1 MPLQTDF
8 AATSRVDSDVV
19 SRFARSCRAL
29 GLSVHDRRRPPDLP
43 AARSGFAELTRI
55 AREQCDAWTGLGAAG
70 GDTSRHASSKASGR
84 TVKTAWRV
92 AASRSSLATGDL
104 TFSYETGLYLQFR
117 RDGPDDFAL
126 ASAGH
131 PLRRPATTWPRTRSW
146 GSTHHPPAAL
156 ARGAV
161 GPGGM
166 YYRPSAGRTWCDC
179 SPRWSTTRRWTR
191 RMRMPCAVALGT
203 ALARLGMFAPALS
216 YLEEPA
222 GPVDVAA
229 VDGTLVKALSL
240 RAQGEDLDGRRRA
253 RRALRRQPRE
263 RRGRDAISDTSFG
276 IVPTTAAR
284 IEARSDPWDPET
296 EPTETDFVDPGAK
309 ERKAHLLIEAE
320 AELAEFI
327 GLEEV
332 KYQVARLKSSVA
344 MAIRRQDRG
353 LTVAHRTNHLVFA
366 GPPGTGK
373 TTIARVV
380 AKIYCGLGILKKE
393 TVREVHRADLIGQ
406 HIGETEAKTN
416 GIIDSALDGVLFL
429 DEAYAL
435 VSTGAKND
443 FGLVAIDTLLAR
455 MENDRDRLVV
465 IVAGYR
471 KDLDAFLD
479 TNEGLRSRF
488 TRSIDFPSYSP
499 HELVG
504 DRDAR
509 WPRSETASSSPPPS
523 TIWSRCSLS
532 SPPQPLPMPTVSQR
546 RSLDIAGNG
555 RFVRNLVERSEEERE
570 YRLDHSDTEEF
581 TDDELMTITD
591 DDVSEL
597 RHPVAARPRSDGA
610 AMSDPDNQDRREFTS
625 RTPVN
630 ENPDRVVYRRG
641 FVTRHQVSGWRF
653 IMRRIA
659 SGVALHDTRMLVDP
673 LRTQSAQ
680 FSSAPWCSSP
690 GCRLLRLLADPARR
704 GGG

>member
-1 MPLQTDF
+1 VPLSTDF
-8 AATSRVDSDVV
+8 AATSRVDNDVV
-19 SRFARSCRAL
+19 SRFATCCRAL
-29 GLSVHDRRRPPDLP
+29 GLSVHDRRRPPDLS

-55 AREQCDAWTGLGAAG
+55 TREQCDPWTGLAAA
-70 GDTSRHASSKASGR
+70 GDTSARVIEGVWQ
-84 TVKTAWRV
+84 TVKTAGVLQRQV
-92 AASRSSLATGDL
+92 ELAEGDL
-104 TFSYETGLYLQFR
+104 TFNYDTGLYLQFAAST
-117 RDGPDDFAL
+117 PDHFQL
-126 ASAGH
+126 AYAVTLCDSGEYAAADKLVDPLIAG
-131 PLRRPATTWPRTRSW
+131 RPSW
-146 GSTHHPPAAL
+146 L
-156 ARGAV
+156 EARWVRVA
-161 GPGGM
+161 M
-166 YYRPSAGRTWCDC
+166 YYRTE
-179 SPRWSTTRRWTR
+179 RWSDVVRLLT
-191 RMRMPCAVALGT
+191 PVVNDSKLDKSYAHAVRIALGT

-216 YLEEPA
+216 YLEDPA
-222 GPVDVAA
+222 GPVDVAT

-240 RAQGEDLDGRRRA
+240 RAQGEDLDA
-253 RRALRRQPRE
+253 ADVLAELYAANPE
-263 RRGRDAISDTSFG
+263 NEEVETAISDTSYG

-309 ERKAHLLIEAE
+309 ERKTHLLIEAE

-344 MAIRRQDRG
+344 MAIRRQERG
-353 LTVAHRTNHLVFA
+353 LTVANRTNHLVFA

-455 MENDRDRLVV
+455 MENDRERLVV

-488 TRSIDFPSYSP
+488 TRNIDFPSYSP
-499 HELVG
+499 HELVEIAMRMAEK
-504 DRDAR
+504 RDSIFEPAAL
-509 WPRSETASSSPPPS
+509 SHME
-523 TIWSRCSLS
+523 SLFGQLAAVTT
-532 SPPQPLPMPTVSQR
+532 PDANGVER
-546 RSLDIAGNG
+546 RNLDIAGNG

-570 YRLDHSDTEEF
+570 FRLDHSDTEVF

-591 DDVSEL
+591 EDIT
-597 RHPVAARPRSDGA
+597 RSA
-610 AMSDPDNQDRREFTS
+610 IP
-625 RTPVN
+625 
-630 ENPDRVVYRRG
+630 
-641 FVTRHQVSGWRF
+641 
-653 IMRRIA
+653 
-659 SGVALHDTRMLVDP
+659 
-673 LRTQSAQ
+673 
-680 FSSAPWCSSP
+680 
-690 GCRLLRLLADPARR
+690 LLRGLGLTVPE
-704 GGG
+704 